1 MGQQV
6 GSDVSNRGGWG
17 SGEGVPLGE
26 SSVHAIEAVGMDGW
40 MARWTC
46 GWEDIMRRLQRVE
59 SQEGGQGH
67 PSRQINTQKD
77 RRMPQQT
84 PRRTSKH
91 PDRQPPR
98 RTDRHT
104 NAHVDTT

>member
-40 MARWTC
+40 MDGQMDLWMGRHHETVAK
-46 GWEDIMRRLQRVE
+46 
-59 SQEGGQGH
+59 GGEPGGR
-67 PSRQINTQKD
+67 SR
-77 RRMPQQT
+77 T
-84 PRRTSKH
+84 P
-91 PDRQPPR
+91 
-98 RTDRHT
+98 
-104 NAHVDTT
+104 